1 MAQVIVR
8 HAAAGVPLELS
19 VYSVSN
25 TGSALDVSTGS
36 NTEAWVGVA
45 VPGEYLIRVAR
56 PRGAPGDYSLQIKEG
71 ECLLDSH
78 EKPWR
83 NDVESLAA
91 GVSNGRVTGSVC
103 EGDVDWFVL
112 EGVRSAAL
120 ETNSPISFVDEL
132 GALVV
137 EASNGVPF
145 KVQVM
150 DPISLMLCPF
160 ESPMF
165 DAKLRTCLQ

>member
-1 MAQVIVR
+1 MR

-91 GVSNGRVTGSVC
+91 GVSNGVLPVSV
-103 EGDVDWFVL
+103 
-112 EGVRSAAL
+112 
-120 ETNSPISFVDEL
+120 
-132 GALVV
+132 
-137 EASNGVPF
+137 
-145 KVQVM
+145 
-150 DPISLMLCPF
+150 
-160 ESPMF
+160 
-165 DAKLRTCLQ
+165 